1 MGRMSAI
8 YSNCTDMIRGFF
20 LIIVCFIS
28 ACAQEQQSTGNNPE
42 KPIFANETL
51 SYIPFA
57 NSYFDQP
64 PSSVGLINANDQNQS
79 VKIADNSSVAGNVD
93 FLFQTEFNYF
103 DNENKSPS
111 LREKDYNAT
120 LIYTGSYDGNVKK
133 VTNYHAD
140 RFLFAKGGRLYQQK
154 IWKTQLIDAKIISTE
169 TQFFKNQLCSI
180 STKGL
185 KHKKL
190 LYVGH
195 DYEDINRSIIVYKI
209 GKVFVNSENKRL
221 KSCAAKDVSWKFVQL
236 DMGEST
242 APKSIQA
249 QLTGSI
255 LRPIHNISSGALE
268 GWIASDAD
276 GVIHHFNSDFSSSQI
291 IPIPTHNGD
300 SNSNNDWIVFLD
312 VDSSGTSAWFA
323 THGQHIYQYNILNKQ
338 LISPDGTVDFAIDA
352 LPDNNHT
359 LQVYGAYKND
369 RYPIFRFDKENLYF
383 LIHNK
388 TPNAA
393 LNGDDQFQ
401 YSLMRIPL
409 IGAVNTPEMLA
420 SFQAHD
426 IGKMVLTDN
435 KVVISVTYGS
445 ETREGIEFLMFDK
458 QTAFAASETVV
469 LSNGHQCMFN
479 IFTYKNLVFGNS
491 VGLASCQQPTTNST
505 HVHFFQ
511 FNEDGQSSFV
521 DSHHSRLLGAVN
533 KGNFDPFTEKDEV
546 QYLIVKRNIA
556 SSENTWI
563 DSINVYD
570 PITEIDVRTLG
581 QIDIKNS
588 AMSAR
593 MSLLAGFNSGLIEY
607 QSKQGHQKLYTF
619 SVNTENSMIPF
630 SPQFEA
636 QVSNRWIAPFSFP
649 D

>member
-1 MGRMSAI
+1 MGRISAI
-8 YSNCTDMIRGFF
+8 YRNYADLFRGFSLF
-20 LIIVCFIS
+20 VICFVS
-28 ACAQEQQSTGNNPE
+28 ACAGNQQTADNNLE
-42 KPIFANETL
+42 KPIFADETL

-57 NSYFDQP
+57 NSYSDQP
-64 PSSVGLINANDQNQS
+64 PSSIGLVNADDHNQS

-93 FLFQTEFNYF
+93 FLYQTEFNYF
-103 DNENKSPS
+103 DDEDKSPS
-111 LREKDYNAT
+111 LRDKDYNAT
-120 LIYTGSYDGNVKK
+120 VIYAGSYDGVSKK

-154 IWKTQLIDAKIISTE
+154 IWKTQLTDAKIISTE

-180 STKGL
+180 STKGR

-195 DYEDINRSIIVYKI
+195 DYEDINKSVIIYKI
-209 GKVFVNSENKRL
+209 GKVFVNAENKRL
-221 KSCAAKDVSWKFVQL
+221 KSCAPKDVSWKFIQL
-236 DMGEST
+236 GMGEST

-255 LRPIHNISSGALE
+255 LRPIHNVSSGALE

-312 VDSSGTSAWFA
+312 IDSSGTNAWFA
-323 THGQHIYQYNILNKQ
+323 THGQHIYQYNIISKQ
-338 LISPDGTVDFAIDA
+338 LVAPAGAVDFAIDA
-352 LPDNNHT
+352 LPDNNHI

-388 TPNAA
+388 TPSASP
-393 LNGDDQFQ
+393 NGNDQFQ

-409 IGAVNTPEMLA
+409 VGAASTPETIA

-435 KVVISVTYGS
+435 KIVLSVTYAS
-445 ETREGIEFLMFDK
+445 ETREGVEFLMFDK
-458 QTAFAASETVV
+458 QAPFGISDKVV
-469 LSNGHQCMFN
+469 LSSGHQCMFN

-505 HVHFFQ
+505 HIHFFQ
-511 FNEDGQSSFV
+511 FTEDGQSSFV
-521 DSHHSRLLGAVN
+521 DSHHSRLLGTVR
-533 KGNFDPFTEKDEV
+533 KGNYDPFIEKDEV
-546 QYLIVKRNIA
+546 QYLIVKRNTT
-556 SSENTWI
+556 STENTWI

-570 PITEIDVRTLG
+570 PIIKVDIRTLG
-581 QIDIKNS
+581 QIDIKQS
-588 AMSAR
+588 AISAR
-593 MSLLAGFNSGLIEY
+593 MSLLAGFNNGLIEY
-607 QSKQGHQKLYTF
+607 QSKQGHQKLYIF
-619 SVNTENSMIPF
+619 SVNSENSLIPF

-636 QVSNRWIAPFSFP
+636 QVSNRWIAPFAFS